1 MLKFE
6 LGCRAGALSSTASG
20 GAQGGAQGQVGAE
33 LLRAYGGSARLY
45 VALRSDTRGQRV
57 RVIVGGEKS
66 RRRSDSPAAMVQA
79 RFRRREGLDRGRGAR
94 GGSLG
99 RGETTGG
106 YGVAGAAAE
115 RCGRGGV
122 ARRHGGAVLA
132 RRLGLVAALGVE
144 GEGSGGP
151 QGPIKGR
158 RGSWGG
164 VPQRETRR

>member
-20 GAQGGAQGQVGAE
+20 GAQGGAQGQVGAG

-45 VALRSDTRGQRV
+45 VALRSNTRGQRV

-66 RRRSDSPAAMVQA
+66 RRRSDSLAAMVQA

-99 RGETTGG
+99 RGKTTGG

-122 ARRHGGAVLA
+122 ARWHGAAARARAGGANA
-132 RRLGLVAALGVE
+132 RF
-144 GEGSGGP
+144 
-151 QGPIKGR
+151 
-158 RGSWGG
+158 
-164 VPQRETRR
+164 